1 MPAVRRNSAF
11 LADMLSET
19 AQGHHEYDKLMDILK
34 DYPDDDPAFDAMVK
48 DNFPGAIS
56 NKELEL
62 KCVSLLAARGFHDT
76 NTLLAT
82 SLCCDELARRLE
94 DDFGKIY
101 GSTFALGGL
110 AGFPFAGI
118 TGFGAMVSHVPDDG
132 YCLIIQGPH
141 TGITK
146 NGEIGKVERP
156 NIALVDNCC
165 GSAIAASNYV
175 KGITC
180 GGCPVTA
187 KIQGFLDF
195 QQSAVK
201 ELTLPHGKRLDDAG
215 TDRLKEVPYALFQ
228 SQDLILHDIINSVKK
243 GLKHYQGT
251 AILGGIQ
258 INTGPDTLD
267 YFHPLRFELMNNDG
281 EIIEDMLPHLTG
293 EKSHRSEDQCVYVR
307 SSEGNEGDDDDES
320 L

>member
-34 DYPDDDPAFDAMVK
+34 EYPDDDPDFDAMVK

-132 YCLIIQGPH
+132 YCLMW
-141 TGITK
+141 
-146 NGEIGKVERP
+146 V
-156 NIALVDNCC
+156 
-165 GSAIAASNYV
+165 
-175 KGITC
+175 
-180 GGCPVTA
+180 
-187 KIQGFLDF
+187 
-195 QQSAVK
+195 
-201 ELTLPHGKRLDDAG
+201 
-215 TDRLKEVPYALFQ
+215 
-228 SQDLILHDIINSVKK
+228 
-243 GLKHYQGT
+243 
-251 AILGGIQ
+251 
-258 INTGPDTLD
+258 
-267 YFHPLRFELMNNDG
+267 
-281 EIIEDMLPHLTG
+281 
-293 EKSHRSEDQCVYVR
+293 
-307 SSEGNEGDDDDES
+307 
-320 L
+320 